1 MSDRA
6 TKRLNIKIPPWAPP
20 GLCKFYKEKYTEE
33 PESMETYLVGRWAL
47 FYWDENKRNMVERL
61 LTQEKEMKSVW
72 RELHKK
78 TTKDDV
84 GTLLLIMIGR
94 ARHKMR
100 PPWARESRAQKRKH
114 YLRIAKK
121 AKSFANSLKDSELD
135 LAGLPVGPQTSQRG
149 ALRTFLGSPISE
161 FANDV
166 AKEAESIARRTE
178 DETPLL
184 PRPNIAN
191 PDRVAFIRA
200 LAEQFVSEFGT
211 PLYGTLANIASVC
224 FDDHQISQETVK
236 DALRAYPLN

>member
-1 MSDRA
+1 
-6 TKRLNIKIPPWAPP
+6 
-20 GLCKFYKEKYTEE
+20 
-33 PESMETYLVGRWAL
+33 METYLVERWSL
-47 FYWDENKRNMVERL
+47 FYWKKNRRNMLERL
-61 LTQEKEMKSVW
+61 LIREKMRWVW
-72 RELHKK
+72 RELQKK
-78 TTKDDV
+78 TTNDDV
-84 GTLLLIMIGR
+84 GTLLLIMIGK
-94 ARHKMR
+94 ARHRMR

-114 YLRIAKK
+114 YLRIAKA
-121 AKSFANSLKDSELD
+121 AKVFANSLKDSELD
-135 LAGLPVGPQTSQRG
+135 LAGLPVGPQTIPSR
-149 ALRTFLGSPISE
+149 AFRTFLGSPISE

-211 PLYGTLANIASVC
+211 PLYGTLANIARVC
-224 FDDHQISQETVK
+224 FDDGQISQETVK